1 MVDPSVMPRWL
12 RIVLTGWCFFLFF
25 FGSPVIPL
33 VIFPWLRL
41 TSKGEA
47 QYKERCTLLLHR
59 ANWFFTRLM
68 AFYGLIDA
76 PSRVVLPEGVDPRR
90 PYVLV
95 CNHPSLID
103 VVLSLGWFEGLTC
116 VTKGSWK
123 KSLALGM
130 LLRSTNYL
138 PGPTGDGEDVHGAIV
153 AHIRK
158 GHPLLVFPE
167 GTRSLA
173 RHLHRFRRG
182 AVEAAF
188 EAGVPI
194 VPMYLDVTE
203 PFLMKGVP
211 FWKAPPRAPIYRPEF
226 FDVVD
231 PRTETRDPKQVNQD
245 LQDCYR
251 ARFAK
256 TVAARVRASEPVH
269 REHPSN
275 SPHSAL

>member
-1 MVDPSVMPRWL
+1 MPRWL
-12 RIVLTGWCFFLFF
+12 RIVFTAWCFFLFF

-41 TSKGEA
+41 TSKSEE
-47 QYKERCTLLLHR
+47 QYRHRCTLLLHR

-68 AFYGLIDA
+68 VFYGLVDA
-76 PSRVVLPEGVDPRR
+76 PSRVSLPAGVDPRR

-130 LLRSTNYL
+130 LLRSTHYL
-138 PGPTGDGEDVHGAIV
+138 PGPCGDGEDVHGAIV
-153 AHIRK
+153 THLRA

-173 RHLHRFRRG
+173 DRMHRFRRG

-188 EAGVPI
+188 DAGVPI

-211 FWKAPPRAPIYRPEF
+211 FWKVPAQAPTCHPEF
-226 FDVVD
+226 FPVVD
-231 PRTETRDPKQVNQD
+231 PRTDGRDARQVNQD
-245 LQDCYR
+245 LQDRYR

-256 TVAARVRASEPVH
+256 TIAVRSSMHAPLH

-275 SPHSAL
+275 SPHSAV